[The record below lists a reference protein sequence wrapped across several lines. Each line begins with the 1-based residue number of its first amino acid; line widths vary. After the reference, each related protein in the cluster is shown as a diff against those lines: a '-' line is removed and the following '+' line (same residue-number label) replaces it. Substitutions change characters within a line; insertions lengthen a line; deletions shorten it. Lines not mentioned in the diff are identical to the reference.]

1 MTGLEIGMNAS
12 SSSFSSVV
20 SVVAVGKCMGV
31 GCLCDVYDGSRT
43 SVDDGW
49 FGATGGVEV
58 EEQEEE

>member
-1 MTGLEIGMNAS
+1 MNAS